1 VLWLQKANKKL
12 TTLYEKAARGES
24 IGNFDLERRA
34 SMKYTDFNAYKV
46 FLAVENLEIQLFCR
60 KGYSN
65 SRL

>member
-12 TTLYEKAARGES
+12 STLYEKAARGES

-46 FLAVENLEIQLFCR
+46 FLAFKI
-60 KGYSN
+60 
-65 SRL
+65 